1 MSQQVVVT
9 TDVPVELK
17 PLLTSAIQAEL
28 RLLELGLA
36 RTSQRLSAFEE
47 QYGLTSELFE
57 RRFEAGEIEESLDGV
72 EWAGE
77 IKTWRLLKTQQQ
89 ALQRAQL
96 H

>member
-9 TDVPVELK
+9 TDVPVALK

-47 QYGLTSELFE
+47 QYGLTSDVFE
-57 RRFEAGEIEESLDGV
+57 RRFMVPSHFSAPVCLLSAFVLTS
-72 EWAGE
+72 AA
-77 IKTWRLLKTQQQ
+77 RLPTSHP
-89 ALQRAQL
+89 A
-96 H
+96 